1 MLYPHPSI
9 PNFKAPALIC
19 QFFHLSRHSYNV
31 NLFSIISFQ
40 IFKAIFFFAVFGFN
54 FICPFSTLCLFIILC
69 TVLLPVHAENV
80 LSSLKFCH
88 YSSHCDIGN
97 QTCSRKFWV
106 IISIFFLPDHYLF
119 PLSSNR
125 IFLGKSSSPLK
136 LLYMIQRYLYQL
148 LSPRSLF
155 DIVTTRHQIIW
166 QQSFIREAL
175 DLS

>member
-1 MLYPHPSI
+1 MQCKSI
-9 PNFKAPALIC
+9 LPNFLTNFLFLLFLVLTSSALSA
-19 QFFHLSRHSYNV
+19 HV
-31 NLFSIISFQ
+31 
-40 IFKAIFFFAVFGFN
+40 
-54 FICPFSTLCLFIILC
+54 FIILC
-69 TVLLPVHAENV
+69 MVLLPVRAENV

-88 YSSHCDIGN
+88 YSSHCDTGN
-97 QTCSRKFWV
+97 QTCSRKCWV
-106 IISIFFLPDHYLF
+106 IISIFFFLPDHYLF

-125 IFLGKSSSPLK
+125 IFLGRSSSPLK

-175 DLS
+175 DLG